1 MLDEQLAHFGL
12 TGYFEEVL
20 GQSDFYGHSKV
31 QRGLAWLAA
40 SGLEKERAV
49 MVGDTDHD
57 FEVAAALGIRCVL
70 FAGGHQPREKLAATG
85 APVIEDLRQ
94 LLAL

>member
-1 MLDEQLAHFGL
+1 
-12 TGYFEEVL
+12 
-20 GQSDFYGHSKV
+20 
-31 QRGLAWLAA
+31 
-40 SGLEKERAV
+40 